1 MPQSRAAS
9 PRARTEPGAVDV
21 VVVGAGF
28 AGMYML
34 HRLRQQG
41 CTVQVFETAGDV
53 GGTWYWNRY
62 PGARCDFPSMDY
74 SYSFDP
80 DLEQEWEWTEKYPT
94 QPEILRYA
102 QHVADRFDLRRDIRF
117 RTTVAAMVWDDDR
130 ARWTVHTDQGDE
142 VSARFVVHA
151 SGPLSKWKKPE
162 VPGLESFRGAWYHTA
177 RWPHEG
183 VDFTGR
189 RVGVIGTGS
198 SAIQAIPLIAQHA
211 ADLTVFQRTPNF
223 AIPAHNHPFA
233 PGYQDGVKARYREMR
248 EQARVSMFGVA
259 LPMPERSALDV
270 DPEERRRV
278 YDHAWNDPD
287 NGLGDM
293 YVAFTDV
300 LVDKTA
306 NDTAAEYVR
315 QRIRGIVEDPD
326 VAETLCPKDYPILT
340 KRLCLATDYYE
351 TFNRDNV
358 QLVDLR
364 KTPLVEITPAGV
376 RTTDR
381 QYEVDDLVLATGFD
395 ALTGALTS
403 IDIRGRGGQ
412 RLKDKWAAGPRS
424 YLGLAVHGFPNM
436 FVVAGPQTP
445 TVLSNIIV
453 SIEQH
458 VEWISDAI
466 RHVDEHGVGRIEATA
481 EAEDAW
487 VAHTR
492 EVASAT
498 LFPTSH
504 SWYLGSNVEGKAREF
519 MVYLGGVGPYR
530 AKCEEVAAKDYEGF
544 VLDRSP
550 AAAGA
555 ERQHAAAA
563 GPGAGGG

>member
-1 MPQSRAAS
+1 MSESLAAQT
-9 PRARTEPGAVDV
+9 RTEPREVDV

-28 AGMYML
+28 AGMYAL

-41 CTVQVFETAGDV
+41 CTVQVFEAAEDV

-117 RTTVAAMVWDDDR
+117 RTTVTGTVWDEDR
-130 ARWTVHTDQGDE
+130 TRWTVRTHQGDE

-151 SGPLSKWKKPE
+151 SGPLSTWKTPE
-162 VPGLESFRGAWYHTA
+162 VPGLESYRGAWYHTA

-183 VDFTGR
+183 VDFSGR

-198 SAIQAIPLIAQHA
+198 SAIQAIPVIAQQA

-223 AIPAHNHPFA
+223 AIPAHNHPLV

-248 EQARVSMFGVA
+248 EQARASLFGIAV
-259 LPMPERSALDV
+259 PMPERSALEV

-287 NGLGDM
+287 NGLGDV
-293 YVAFTDV
+293 YAAFTDV
-300 LVDKTA
+300 LVDQAA

-315 QRIRGIVEDPD
+315 DRIREIVEDPET
-326 VAETLCPKDYPILT
+326 AETLCPKDYPILT
-340 KRLCLATDYYE
+340 KRLCVATDYYE
-351 TFNRDNV
+351 TYNRDDV
-358 QLVDLR
+358 HLVDLR
-364 KTPLVEITPAGV
+364 RTPLVEITPAGV
-376 RTTDR
+376 RTTER
-381 QYEVDDLVLATGFD
+381 EYHLDDLVLATGFD

-403 IDIRGRGGQ
+403 IDVRGRGGQ

-424 YLGLAVHGFPNM
+424 YLGLAVAGFPNM
-436 FVVAGPQTP
+436 FIVGGPQTP
-445 TVLSNIIV
+445 TVLSNVIV

-466 RHVDEHGVGRIEATA
+466 HHVAEHDLSTIEAHPGS
-481 EAEDAW
+481 EDAW

-492 EVASAT
+492 EVAGTT
-498 LFPTSH
+498 LFPRSN

-544 VLDRSP
+544 VLGR
-550 AAAGA
+550 
-555 ERQHAAAA
+555 
-563 GPGAGGG
+563 